1 MEKEFEAGFAYSD
14 GFRIVGNSHKK
25 GFSFSA
31 EADLTTG
38 IVLSAKATLGIV
50 SGDIYAKT
58 GARMNIKYVRY
69 SSGTPTYCASQA
81 AYLYASVGASAK
93 IGVGILSKTFSK
105 SIEIWGKDNSPVRV
119 YYHIEDGVLRT
130 SCTRGKEF
138 IAQGGWTSYWTSPS
152 SRYFNPAGVGSYFDA
167 GAGTGGAIVPIYTYT
182 LDDANRATITG
193 YNGSAAALYIP
204 EEIDGHEVVAIGN
217 GAFED
222 RTDLRTVM
230 IPDSVTRIEVWAFY
244 N

>member
-93 IGVGILSKTFSK
+93 IGVGIASKTFSK
-105 SIEIWGKDNSPVRV
+105 SIEIWGKNNSPVRV
-119 YYHIEDGVLRT
+119 YYHIEGRRT
-130 SCTRGKEF
+130 SDIMHAWKRICRAGRLDKLLDISRFEIF
-138 IAQGGWTSYWTSPS
+138 QSGG
-152 SRYFNPAGVGSYFDA
+152 RRKLF
-167 GAGTGGAIVPIYTYT
+167 
-182 LDDANRATITG
+182 
-193 YNGSAAALYIP
+193 
-204 EEIDGHEVVAIGN
+204 
-217 GAFED
+217 
-222 RTDLRTVM
+222 
-230 IPDSVTRIEVWAFY
+230 
-244 N
+244 